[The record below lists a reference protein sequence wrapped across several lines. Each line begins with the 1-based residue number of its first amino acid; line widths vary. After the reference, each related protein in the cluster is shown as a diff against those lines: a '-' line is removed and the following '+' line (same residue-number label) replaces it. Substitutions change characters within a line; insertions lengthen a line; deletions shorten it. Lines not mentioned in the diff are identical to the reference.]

1 MTDEHVLS
9 EDNFGGRLIA
19 PKRVCEECNRE
30 AGKLEREIASRPP
43 LAEYVSRHAPL
54 FNPRQRPEAEG
65 RLDDGAKIRAKW
77 TPQGAIIKQ
86 RLPRLV
92 GQQGGRE
99 VWEVAEGTEE
109 EFKERRRRRGQD
121 VEVIGRPVGQR
132 EHMQLRYGIGARTLM
147 EWPRFGAKVAL
158 AVASLALDVQWLE
171 SRGAKNLQLLFLRG
185 VGPPHDSS
193 IKAGLF
199 PAEAPP
205 DKDPWRKFRPG
216 EHLLGMRNADES
228 DGAVVWMVLFGALVY
243 EMLLEDAECP
253 EDEPTWLL
261 APRGEPPRRTS
272 FEEMHAGLM
281 ARTSTGADV
290 S

>member
-1 MTDEHVLS
+1 M
-9 EDNFGGRLIA
+9 
-19 PKRVCEECNRE
+19 
-30 AGKLEREIASRPP
+30 
-43 LAEYVSRHAPL
+43 
-54 FNPRQRPEAEG
+54 
-65 RLDDGAKIRAKW
+65 
-77 TPQGAIIKQ
+77 
-86 RLPRLV
+86 
-92 GQQGGRE
+92 
-99 VWEVAEGTEE
+99 
-109 EFKERRRRRGQD
+109 
-121 VEVIGRPVGQR
+121 
-132 EHMQLRYGIGARTLM
+132 
-147 EWPRFGAKVAL
+147 
-158 AVASLALDVQWLE
+158 ASLALDVQWLE

-185 VGPPHDSS
+185 VGRPRDSS

-216 EHLLGMRNADES
+216 EHLLGMPNADES

-261 APRGEPPRRTS
+261 APRGEPPRRMS

-281 ARTSTGADV
+281 ARTSTGPDV